1 MAKNLVIVESPAKA
15 KTIEKFLGKDFKVES
30 SFGHIADLPSK
41 ELGVDVDADFKPK
54 YVVSDDKKDVVKRL
68 SKLAKNAEMVWLA
81 SDEDREG
88 EAIAWHLAEELNLD
102 KSKTK
107 RIVFSEITK
116 TAIQKAIKNPREIDY
131 NLVGAQQARRVL
143 DRLVGYELS
152 PILWRKVK
160 GGLSAGRVQSVAV
173 RLIVE
178 RERSV
183 LDFNPVA
190 SYRVD
195 ADFKTNSGSRFKS
208 KLPKNIKDSKAV
220 EKFLEAQKNATFKV
234 ADLTQKPAKKS
245 PAPPF
250 TTSTLQQE
258 AARKLYFSV
267 SKTMQI
273 AQRLYEAGHITYM
286 RTDSVNLSDQAKEG
300 ARQEIEKA
308 YGDQYHKARNYK
320 GKSKGAQEAHEAIRP
335 TNFASHSIAAER
347 DQQRL
352 YELIWKRGIASQMSD
367 AKLER
372 TNVKIDSSEVKEQFT
387 ANGEIVKFEGFLKVY
402 LEGHDDD
409 EEEKAGLLPAMKIGD
424 SLENIF
430 IKATERYTRPP
441 SRYTEASLVKKLE
454 ELGIGRP
461 STYAPTISTI
471 QNRKYIEKGAVEGKE
486 RQYSQYLLKEA
497 NFVKKELTEMVGSDK
512 GKLVPTDVGMVVNDF
527 LVNHFG
533 AIVDYNF
540 TAKLEQDFDEVAS
553 GNEKWPRV
561 MDEFYKKFHPVVED
575 VAKNAEREVGER
587 VLGKDP
593 ESGKPVSARLG
604 RFGPMVQIGSVEDE
618 EKPRFAGLKPEQS
631 LGSISYEEAMELF
644 KLPKDLGTY
653 KEEQVESNIGRFGPY
668 VRYGKKFVSLDKG
681 EDPLEV
687 TYDRAI
693 ELIKAKEKSEE
704 PIYYYLDKGVQKG
717 VGRFGPYLKWDGM
730 FINVNK
736 KYDFDNLSEA
746 DIEEL
751 IEDKLRKEREKLI
764 HHWEDE
770 GIKLEKARWKR
781 FNLSQ
786 GKTKVELPKTTNAEE
801 MTLEEAKAILEKNT
815 KKPKRKTA
823 AKKKTGAKK
832 TAAKKTGTK
841 KTATKKTAAKK
852 TTKTKK
858 KS

>member
-15 KTIEKFLGKDFKVES
+15 KTIEKFLGNDYKVES

-41 ELGVDVDADFKPK
+41 ELGVDVDGDFKPK
-54 YVVSDDKKDVVKRL
+54 YVVNSDKKDVVK
-68 SKLAKNAEMVWLA
+68 KLAKLAKSSEVVWLA

-116 TAIQKAIKNPREIDY
+116 SAIQRAIENPREIDY
-131 NLVGAQQARRVL
+131 NLVDAQQARRVL

-152 PILWRKVK
+152 PVLWRKVK
-160 GGLSAGRVQSVAV
+160 GGLSAGRVQSVSV

-178 RERSV
+178 REREIMN
-183 LDFNPVA
+183 FTPKA
-190 SYRVD
+190 SFRVD
-195 ADFKTNSGSRFKS
+195 AEFATNTGGKFKA
-208 KLPKNIKDSKAV
+208 KLPKNIKNQAEV
-220 EKFLEAQKNATFKV
+220 ESFLEAHKSAEFKV
-234 ADLTQKPAKKS
+234 EDLTKKPAKKS

-258 AARKLYFSV
+258 ASRKLYFSV

-273 AQRLYEAGHITYM
+273 AQRLYESGHITYM
-286 RTDSVNLSDQAKEG
+286 RTDSVNLSKDAKKGAQA
-300 ARQEIEKA
+300 EIEKA
-308 YGDQYHKARNYK
+308 YGNEFHQSRNFK

-335 TNFASHSIAAER
+335 TNFAHHSISAER

-372 TNVKIDSSEVKEQFT
+372 TNVKIASNKSDQHFT
-387 ANGEIVKFEGFLKVY
+387 ANGEIVTFEGFLKVY
-402 LEGHDDD
+402 LEGNDD
-409 EEEKAGLLPAMKIGD
+409 EAEEKAGLLPKMIKGD
-424 SLENIF
+424 VLDNQY

-441 SRYTEASLVKKLE
+441 ASYTEASLVKKLE

-471 QNRKYIEKGAVEGKE
+471 QNRKYIEKGSVEGKE
-486 RQYSQYLLKEA
+486 RKYIQLTLKNDEL
-497 NFVKKELTEMVGSDK
+497 KKHQLTEMVGSDK

-527 LVNHFG
+527 LVNHFSS
-533 AIVDYNF
+533 IVDYNF
-540 TAKLEQDFDEVAS
+540 TAKLEQDFDEVAD
-553 GNEKWPRV
+553 GNAKWTAI
-561 MDEFYKKFHPVVED
+561 MSDFYKNFHPIVED

-593 ESGKPVSARLG
+593 KTGKPLSARLG
-604 RFGPMVQIGSVEDE
+604 KFGPMVQIGSVEDD
-618 EKPRFAGLKPEQS
+618 EKPQFASLKPNQS
-631 LGSISYEEAMELF
+631 LSSITYEEALELF
-644 KLPKDLGTY
+644 KLPK
-653 KEEQVESNIGRFGPY
+653 EIGEYEGEKMETNVGRYGPY
-668 VRYGKKFVSLDKG
+668 LRYGKKFISLDKG
-681 EDPLEV
+681 EDPLDV
-687 TYDRAI
+687 DYDRAI
-693 ELIKAKEKSEE
+693 ELIKAKEKADA
-704 PIYYYLDKGVQKG
+704 PIYHYKDKGVQKG

-736 KYDFDNLSEA
+736 KYDFDNLSNE

-751 IEDKLRKEREKLI
+751 IEDKLKKEREKLI

-770 GIKLEKARWKR
+770 GIKLEKARWGR
-781 FNLSQ
+781 FKLSK
-786 GKTKVELPKTTNAEE
+786 GKTKVELPKTTEAEE
-801 MTLEEAKAILEKNT
+801 MSLDEAKAILEKNT
-815 KKPKRKTA
+815 KKPKGK
-823 AKKKTGAKK
+823 AKKKSKSKSKSKSKVQSAKSK
-832 TAAKKTGTK
+832 SKK
-841 KTATKKTAAKK
+841 
-852 TTKTKK
+852 
-858 KS
+858 